1 MRVVCDIE
9 CNRLKNPDKIWLI
22 CCKDIDTGEM
32 HVFTG
37 KEAFISFAA
46 NVSLWIGHNFLGFDY
61 PILRDLGYLMDLDV
75 ATGVVDTLIIS
86 KLVDFPREKHS
97 IEDYG
102 LEFQFPK
109 GTYSDWSKYSP
120 EMEEYCK
127 RDVEICHK
135 IFLKYI
141 KVIEDKKW
149 KDAIALENQF
159 QLVCN
164 LLHKNG
170 FYFNVDKAQ
179 VLLSKVQTKLEEL
192 DKDIL
197 EAFPPTQE
205 FIKRIRKNKDGSIH
219 RTDLRYYDK
228 PDLFTISEDCVYT
241 TRSFNPS
248 SHKQLVDVLHSAGW
262 RPSDKTKTHVDWLRS
277 SKNSAYGQRPYRDRK
292 KTVANRQ
299 ISVDKDKKIHY
310 DKYGW
315 KINETNL
322 LTLPIR
328 APRAARTLANRI
340 LYESRRRTLVEWISL
355 VGEDSRIHGEFQG
368 IGAWTHRMSHQRPNT
383 ANIPNELDEQG
394 RVKLLGGD
402 LRQLWGS
409 PKGRLLV
416 GCDAEGIQLRIFAHY
431 IDDPEFTKE
440 VSEGDPH
447 TLNQSVLGPVCRT
460 RQAAKRFIYALL
472 LGAGLG
478 KLGEILDASSEETKS
493 ALDRILARYTGFKY
507 LKEHIFPRDIKRG
520 WFVGLDGRK
529 VSIPKV
535 SERPHLV
542 MSGYLQNGEALVIK
556 RTSILTM
563 DKLLQNKKDAILVDI
578 VHDEYQWEVPNN
590 MDEALF
596 VAKTNAD
603 SIKEA
608 GEFYRLKCPLSGS
621 YFNKKKNDYTIATN
635 WRLTH

>member
-1 MRVVCDIE
+1 MRVVVDIE
-9 CNRLKNPDKIWLI
+9 CNRLKNPDKIWVI
-22 CCKDIDTGEM
+22 CCKNIDTGEM
-32 HVFTG
+32 HVF
-37 KEAFISFAA
+37 KENERLSFGLFSRD
-46 NVSLWIGHNFLGFDY
+46 VSLWIGHNFLGFDY
-61 PILRDLGYLMDLDV
+61 PILYNLGYIGHLDPALQV
-75 ATGVVDTLIIS
+75 IDTYILS

-127 RDVEICHK
+127 RDVDICHK

-149 KDAIALENQF
+149 KDAIALENKF

-164 LLHKNG
+164 LLNKNG

-205 FIKRIRKNKDGSIH
+205 FIKRIRKNKDGTIH
-219 RTDLRYYDK
+219 RTDIRYFDNT
-228 PDLFTISEDCVYT
+228 DLFTVTEDCVY
-241 TRSFNPS
+241 RKKEFNPA
-248 SHKQLVDVLHSAGW
+248 SHKQLIDVLHTAGW
-262 RPSDKTKTHVDWLRS
+262 APADKTKTHIDWL
-277 SKNSAYGQRPYRDRK
+277 RDRK
-292 KTVANRQ
+292 KV
-299 ISVDKDKKIHY
+299 VDKEKKIHY

-322 LTLPIR
+322 LSLPIS
-328 APRAARTLANRI
+328 APRPARTLAQRI
-340 LYESRRRTLVEWISL
+340 LYESRRRTLTEWLTL
-355 VGEDSRIHGEFQG
+355 VSEDDGRIHGDFQG

-383 ANIPNELDEQG
+383 ANIPNELDDQG
-394 RVKLLGGD
+394 RIKLLGGD
-402 LRQLWGS
+402 LRQLWGA

-440 VSEGDPH
+440 VSDGDPH
-447 TLNQSVLGPVCRT
+447 SLNKAIMGEVCKH

-472 LGAGLG
+472 LGAGMQ
-478 KLGEILDASSEETKS
+478 KLGEILEASPEETKY
-493 ALDRILARYTGFKY
+493 ALDRIMERYTGFKY
-507 LKEHIFPRDIKRG
+507 LKEHVFPRDIRRG

-529 VSIPKV
+529 VLIPKV

-556 RTSILTM
+556 RAAILTI
-563 DKLLQNKKDAILVDI
+563 DKLLLNKKDAILVDI

-596 VAKTNAD
+596 IAKANAD

-608 GEFYRLKCPLSGS
+608 GEYYNLKCPLSGS